1 MRTKEK
7 VLHSLRQT
15 EGFVSGESLSE
26 TLGVSRA
33 AVWKAITALREQGY
47 VIDSVTNK
55 GYRLVSAPDL
65 LTEDTIRD
73 GLESTLVSE
82 IHALET
88 VDSTN
93 NEAKRWAH
101 QGAPHGSVF
110 VAEEQTGGKGRLGRV
125 WKSPPK
131 TGLWFSILLRPKA
144 SPEQVTNLTLFSG
157 LAVAK
162 AIRALTGC
170 DAKIK
175 WPNDVVIGL

>member
-1 MRTKEK
+1 MKKNRYNNESRKNSAKRRKTWNHENKRK
-7 VLHSLRQT
+7 GAALPAADGGLCLRRIPQRNPW
-15 EGFVSGESLSE
+15 GL
-26 TLGVSRA
+26 RA

-93 NEAKRWAH
+93 NEAKRWAPS
-101 QGAPHGSVF
+101 GRTPTEAFF

-131 TGLWFSILLRPKA
+131 TGLWFSICCAPRLPR
-144 SPEQVTNLTLFSG
+144 N
-157 LAVAK
+157 
-162 AIRALTGC
+162 R
-170 DAKIK
+170 
-175 WPNDVVIGL
+175 